1 MPGYHVNKMGEH
13 MGVPTHT
20 HTLILVRQRFSLERV
35 LINRNRNCRIE
46 GPEIRKGALFL
57 TLCSFE
63 PFDF

>member
-1 MPGYHVNKMGEH
+1 MPGYHVNKMGDH
-13 MGVPTHT
+13 MGIQT

-35 LINRNRNCRIE
+35 LINRDRNYSIE

-57 TLCSFE
+57 TLWSFE